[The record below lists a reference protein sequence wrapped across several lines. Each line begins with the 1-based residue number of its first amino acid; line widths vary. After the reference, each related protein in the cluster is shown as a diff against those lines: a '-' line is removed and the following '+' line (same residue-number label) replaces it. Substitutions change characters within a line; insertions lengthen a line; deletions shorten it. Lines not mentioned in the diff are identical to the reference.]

1 MVVPRKES
9 WAAKVV
15 LALSPGTWRTYVAHL
30 GRVGVGVNMSKFG
43 IVGGFPCL
51 SHHGSWMRQIRFS
64 GFLANSCNAVIVVAW
79 PHAPFSSCTDPTL
92 WKGILFGHSR
102 HGGVSRGG
110 CSHRIRVVVERSDLD
125 ACGAVGVAGL
135 VGCRSWHSRLVGRRR
150 WCLSCR
156 LEWCMGGLSFC
167 GRPHRPRSGTGF
179 CTGRRGVRSPG
190 SSGTGCFFHMRCSR
204 RVGICG
210 CRWSGSVVQCQPSW
224 CCH

>member
-15 LALSPGTWRTYVAHL
+15 VALSPGTRQTYVAHL

-79 PHAPFSSCTDPTL
+79 PLAQFSSCTDPTL
-92 WKGILFGHSR
+92 WKAILFGHSR

-110 CSHRIRVVVERSDLD
+110 CSDRIRVVVEGSDLD

-135 VGCRSWHSRLVGRRR
+135 VGCVAVGTADWWVGVGGASLVGWNGAWVVFR
-150 WCLSCR
+150 
-156 LEWCMGGLSFC
+156 FV
-167 GRPHRPRSGTGF
+167 
-179 CTGRRGVRSPG
+179 GVRTDCAAGRVFAQGGGVSVALAVPALG
-190 SSGTGCFFHMRCSR
+190 ASS
-204 RVGICG
+204 I
-210 CRWSGSVVQCQPSW
+210 
-224 CCH
+224 